1 MHSSKHPKLVFSVA
15 AYFFLQSLKRKYTTH
30 MFIKR
35 KIMQRE
41 ITHLFYCSVLIAC
54 YPQRHLGRWSMP
66 TSTQIKTR
74 RAKNI
79 FSNSADVSHFILWFK
94 WVWCFVWT
102 DVRIPP
108 PLSALADWVLACGL
122 PRFCL
127 TGTNTLICLCTAVR
141 WQNKRREERRE
152 KKWRERGQNA
162 KVRETRGERVGGRD
176 REPEG
181 CWGKRGEERKVENKG
196 KANRALRKRNL
207 SSGNNEGKVSV
218 W

>member
-1 MHSSKHPKLVFSVA
+1 
-15 AYFFLQSLKRKYTTH
+15 

-41 ITHLFYCSVLIAC
+41 ITHLFHCSVLIAC

-152 KKWRERGQNA
+152 KMERARAECKSEGNEGREGGWARQGARGML
-162 KVRETRGERVGGRD
+162 
-176 REPEG
+176 
-181 CWGKRGEERKVENKG
+181 GEERRGKKG
-196 KANRALRKRNL
+196 
-207 SSGNNEGKVSV
+207 GK
-218 W
+218 

>member
-1 MHSSKHPKLVFSVA
+1 
-15 AYFFLQSLKRKYTTH
+15 

-41 ITHLFYCSVLIAC
+41 ITHLFHCSVLIAC

-152 KKWRERGQNA
+152 KN
-162 KVRETRGERVGGRD
+162 GESEGRMQK
-176 REPEG
+176 
-181 CWGKRGEERKVENKG
+181 WGKRGERGWVGETGSQRDAGGREERKERWKI
-196 KANRALRKRNL
+196 KERLI
-207 SSGNNEGKVSV
+207 EP
-218 W
+218 